1 MHTYMMSTLFWMPE
15 DNSSYPALFYVLHLF
30 QRESVIEPQVV
41 WQPPR
46 VNDHLSMLTEAQGS

>member
-1 MHTYMMSTLFWMPE
+1 MSTLVWMPE
-15 DNSSYPALFYVLHLF
+15 DNSSYPALFYVLYLF